1 MEKVFINGFSSWQET
16 HFEVVDYITTIRSND
31 KIDGIV
37 GERQEEQ
44 GTGGLWELAEDW
56 TDEFEKLNGGREW
69 DGEFYEEVEEFCR
82 VKNYK
87 TEK

>member
-1 MEKVFINGFSSWQET
+1 MEKVFVNGFSSWQET
-16 HFEVVDYITTIRSND
+16 HFEVADYITTIRSKD
-31 KIDGIV
+31 KIIGIV
-37 GERQEEQ
+37 GKVQEEQ

-56 TDEFEKLNGGREW
+56 TDEFEKLNEGREW

-82 VKNYK
+82 IKNYK